1 MESGIESC
9 RFTGFYGWAERS
21 NKRLSWQLLRSS
33 YTASHL
39 LWVVGGVA
47 RPDQYLH
54 AFQEVLSDTG
64 LMDMGYKGYPL
75 TWDNGRLGD
84 EFVEERL
91 DKVVMS
97 LTWQELFPCACLFH
111 CLHSSSDHFSI
122 LLDTEGEEVV
132 AMQRSYQFRFESMWT
147 REEACRVIVHS
158 SWDHMAGGDVGEVWF
173 AKVAGC
179 TKSLIDW
186 SKSSFGN
193 LKHQRR
199 DIIAALERVSASSNE
214 YDMES
219 GRILKAKLA
228 KVSLREEMMWK
239 QRSR

>member
-1 MESGIESC
+1 
-9 RFTGFYGWAERS
+9 
-21 NKRLSWQLLRSS
+21 
-33 YTASHL
+33 
-39 LWVVGGVA
+39 
-47 RPDQYLH
+47 
-54 AFQEVLSDTG
+54 
-64 LMDMGYKGYPL
+64 MGYKGYPL

-158 SWDHMAGGDVGEVWF
+158 M
-173 AKVAGC
+173 AGC